1 MELKQILD
9 RFADGLHFVDAT
21 SQKVNSNKKTGKYK
35 AGLTQ
40 LYENQARDELV
51 MWWKEN
57 YKDDFKDAG
66 VSLKTLTEIKYPE
79 NKRKK
84 CDIVFTSKNY
94 KGAGN
99 EWAIE
104 FKYIRFI
111 GDNGKK
117 NPYGIGKFLSPF
129 MMETSLITD
138 LVRIQK
144 SSIAERKAVIGF
156 GFNHSFESLAKSES
170 IHGQHSQVHKY
181 MEKVLKSNDPING
194 IVSIDTLLD
203 IVNFAVKKYDLQAE
217 AAKSYFDAWRNPTG
231 GNGVVFG
238 WEV

>member
-9 RFADGLHFVDAT
+9 RFADGLHYVDAT
-21 SQKVNSNKKTGKYK
+21 STRVNTNKKTGKYK
-35 AGLTQ
+35 PGLTQ
-40 LYENQARDELV
+40 LFENQARDELV
-51 MWWKEN
+51 NWWIEKYKEDFRE
-57 YKDDFKDAG
+57 KDL
-66 VSLKTLTEIKYPE
+66 SLKKLTEIKYPE
-79 NKRKK
+79 NKLKK
-84 CDIVFTSKNY
+84 CDIVFSSKDF
-94 KGAGN
+94 AHEGN

-144 SSIAERKAVIGF
+144 SSIAARKAVIGF
-156 GFNHSFESLAKSES
+156 AFNHDFDSLNKSKNL
-170 IHGQHSQVHKY
+170 HQQHSEVHKY
-181 MEKVLKSNDPING
+181 MEQVLKSNDPTNG
-194 IVSIDTLLD
+194 SISIDTLLD
-203 IVNFAVKKYDLQAE
+203 IVNFAVKKYGLSTE
-217 AAKSYFDAWRNPTG
+217 ADKSFFDAWRNPTG
-231 GNGVVFG
+231 GNGVAFG